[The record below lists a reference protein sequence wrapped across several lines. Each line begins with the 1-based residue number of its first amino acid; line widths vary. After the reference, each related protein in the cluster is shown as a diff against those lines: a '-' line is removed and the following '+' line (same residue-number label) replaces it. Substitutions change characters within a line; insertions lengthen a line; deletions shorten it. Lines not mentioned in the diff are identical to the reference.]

1 MKRSI
6 TITLSI
12 LIVLTLAGCKTTP
25 KNNIVKGKNL
35 DKMINSA
42 TKTQEGGTNSAQ
54 GVSISEKIGAK
65 KTYVKELVDV
75 KGKVKIHVN
84 ADVVVPDSKG
94 ITIQK
99 VQKESFSQK
108 TVDILRQQLVKG
120 QLFSGDDYKLTRS
133 QIQQQILDL
142 EAAIAKGPSNNTKI
156 NKGGFDARKTMVA
169 DLKEKLK
176 TAPDTTTKKNSTGKL
191 EADKESG
198 GEKLYGLAQS
208 EKAGYESLGVYNYD
222 NEAINYVEYTSE
234 KSGFSKRMGTFMSKE
249 QPETDIANGFTPY
262 ITPTEMANIPD
273 IAITENA
280 AKQKAEA
287 LISSLGIN
295 GLKCYTAQKLY
306 GGSTE
311 KTSDLATFINPRQCV
326 WYLRYTR
333 NVNGIPLTYTPY
345 DCIKTADTTTIP
357 PWNYEDMTFAI
368 DDSGIVGFYWNSPY
382 KVTGTVTENSNLLSF
397 DQSMNVFN
405 NMALVVNSWDGIA
418 ADNPRVTG
426 VEINV
431 NHIKLGLS
439 RITEQDKRDSG
450 LLVPVW
456 DFFGS
461 MTYINKV
468 NGETKNQLLDENI
481 PILTVNAIDGSIIN
495 RSLGY

>member
-12 LIVLTLAGCKTTP
+12 LMVLTLAGCKTTP
-25 KNNIVKGKNL
+25 KNAIVKGKSL
-35 DKMINSA
+35 SKMIDSA
-42 TKTQEGGTNSAQ
+42 TKTQEGVNNSAQ
-54 GVSISEKIGAK
+54 GVTLTEKIGAK
-65 KTYVKELVDV
+65 KTYTKELVDA

-94 ITIQK
+94 VTIQK
-99 VQKESFSQK
+99 VQKENFSQK
-108 TVDILRQQLVKG
+108 TVDILHQQLVKG
-120 QLFSGDDYKLTRS
+120 QLFSGDDYKLTKS
-133 QIQQQILDL
+133 EIQQQILDL
-142 EAAIAKGPSNNTKI
+142 EAAIAKGPSNDPKSKAT
-156 NKGGFDARKTMVA
+156 GSDFRKYTLA

-176 TAPDTTTKKNSTGKL
+176 TAPETRTKIPSNGKL
-191 EADKESG
+191 KADKENG

-208 EKAGYESLGVYNYD
+208 EKSGYESLGVYNYD

-234 KSGFSKRMGTFMSKE
+234 KSGFSKGMGNFISKE
-249 QPETDIANGFTPY
+249 QSESNIANGSNPY
-262 ITPTEMANIPD
+262 ITPAEIANLKD

-287 LISSLGIN
+287 LISSLGIK
-295 GLKCYTAQKLY
+295 GLKCYTAEKVY
-306 GGSTE
+306 GGSDE
-311 KTSDLATFINPRQCV
+311 KTTDLSAFINPRKCV
-326 WYLRYTR
+326 WYLRYER
-333 NVNGIPLTYTPY
+333 NVNGIPTTYTPY
-345 DCIKTADTTTIP
+345 DCIKVDQDNQSA
-357 PWNYEDMTFAI
+357 PWSYEDMTFAI
-368 DDSGIVGFYWNSPY
+368 DDTGIVGFSWKSPY
-382 KVTGTVTENSNLLSF
+382 KVTDTVTENSNLLPF

-405 NMALVVNSWDGIA
+405 NMALVVNAWDGIA

-439 RITEQDKRDSG
+439 RITEQDKRDTG

-461 MTYINKV
+461 LTYINKV
-468 NGETKNQLLDENI
+468 NGETKNQLLDEDI

-495 RSLGY
+495 RSVGY